1 MAPISRSAS
10 DDEAEE
16 ADEAG
21 FEGEAGFEAGPG
33 VGLARC
39 RGRRDSGLSTLEIK
53 LRKTFVRLGKIMKFT
68 SSN

>member
-1 MAPISRSAS
+1 MVPISRSAS

-39 RGRRDSGLSTLEIK
+39 RGRRDSGLSTLK
-53 LRKTFVRLGKIMKFT
+53 MKFGKYYVRLG
-68 SSN
+68 

>member
-1 MAPISRSAS
+1 MVPISRSAS
-10 DDEAEE
+10 DDEAEEADE

-39 RGRRDSGLSTLEIK
+39 RGRRDSGLSTLK
-53 LRKTFVRLGKIMKFT
+53 MKFRKY
-68 SSN
+68 

>member
-1 MAPISRSAS
+1 MVPISRLAS

-39 RGRRDSGLSTLEIK
+39 RGRRDSGLSTLE
-53 LRKTFVRLGKIMKFT
+53 MKFGKY
-68 SSN
+68 